1 MLNAELVA
9 AVVLNLEF
17 QKLDRDGL
25 GEGVT
30 GLFLNCGFDTYCYT
44 VSFQSFHSKN
54 CFKIH
59 MKVQRYNSKILNYN
73 DNDLLQKPPE
83 LNRIFKQTFYAI

>member
-30 GLFLNCGFDTYCYT
+30 GLFLNCGFGTYCYT
-44 VSFQSFHSKN
+44 VSFQSFHL
-54 CFKIH
+54 
-59 MKVQRYNSKILNYN
+59 KILVRKSFDQIFHVRVLVRNN
-73 DNDLLQKPPE
+73 FIFGLL
-83 LNRIFKQTFYAI
+83 Y